1 MINNLGILYLGN
13 LHMLKKTILRVKK
26 NKKLFLFLK
35 LRIKVKKIIE
45 DQKRNQKNK
54 HCYNL

>member
-1 MINNLGILYLGN
+1 MINNLGVFVSWKLTQA
-13 LHMLKKTILRVKK
+13 KKIILRVKK

-45 DQKRNQKNK
+45 DPKKK
-54 HCYNL
+54 SKK